1 MALYVGLG
9 SVWPISRRQVPSG
22 IFSKNSYGNHKRLIM
37 SLVELQGVRKDY
49 KLGKSTIKALK
60 DINLSIDHDEFLAIV
75 GPSGSGKTTLLNLI
89 GCIERPTSGKILIDG
104 MDVQTLSED
113 QLADIRASNF
123 GFIFQTFNLIPVL
136 TAEENVELAL
146 LKKSLSAAERKKLV
160 FQALHDV
167 GLYKFKDHKPDEMS
181 GGQRQRVAIARAI
194 VRKPK
199 IILADEPT
207 ANLDHETGLGILNL
221 MRDMNRKYKTL
232 FIFSTHDPK
241 VMAMASRQVVLSDG
255 RLETT

>member
-1 MALYVGLG
+1 
-9 SVWPISRRQVPSG
+9 
-22 IFSKNSYGNHKRLIM
+22 M
-37 SLVELQGVRKDY
+37 SLVQLQGVKKEY
-49 KLGKSTIKALK
+49 KLGKSTIKALRG
-60 DINLSIDHDEFLAIV
+60 ITLSIDHDEFFAIV

-89 GCIERPTSGKILIDG
+89 GCIERPTSGTVLING
-104 MDVQTLSED
+104 INVQTLSED
-113 QLADIRASNF
+113 ELADIRASDF

-146 LKKSLSAAERKKLV
+146 LKKGLSSAERKELV
-160 FQALHDV
+160 SQALNDV
-167 GLYKFKDHKPDEMS
+167 GLYKYKDHKPDEIS

-207 ANLDHETGLGILNL
+207 ANLDHETGLDILNL
-221 MRDMNRKYKTL
+221 MREMNRKYKTL

-255 RLETT
+255 RLEMT

>member
-1 MALYVGLG
+1 
-9 SVWPISRRQVPSG
+9 
-22 IFSKNSYGNHKRLIM
+22 M
-37 SLVELQGVRKDY
+37 SLVQLQGIEKEY
-49 KLGKSTIKALK
+49 KLGKSTIKALRG
-60 DINLSIDHDEFLAIV
+60 ITLSIDHDEFFAIV

-89 GCIERPTSGKILIDG
+89 GCIERPTAGTVLING
-104 MDVQTLSED
+104 INVQTLSED
-113 QLADIRASNF
+113 ELADIRASDF

-146 LKKSLSAAERKKLV
+146 LKKGLSSAERKELV
-160 FQALHDV
+160 SQALNDV
-167 GLYKFKDHKPDEMS
+167 GLYKFKDHKPDEIS

-207 ANLDHETGLGILNL
+207 ANLDHETGLDILNL
-221 MRDMNRKYKTL
+221 MREMNRKYKTL

-255 RLETT
+255 RLEMT